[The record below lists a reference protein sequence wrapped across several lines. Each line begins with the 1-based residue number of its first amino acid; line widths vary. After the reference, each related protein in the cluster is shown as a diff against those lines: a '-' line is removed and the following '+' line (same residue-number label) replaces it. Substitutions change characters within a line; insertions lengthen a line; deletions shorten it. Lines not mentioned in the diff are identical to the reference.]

1 MKRYRYSACN
11 TGILNVIYLQNY
23 YTIDALQKSLQL
35 IYSGR
40 SNPHDRSNLFTSLG
54 LKVDESRSS
63 HTDFYIEYIGEMVL
77 TDSIN
82 EIQNLKPQLITTF
95 LTL

>member
-40 SNPHDRSNLFTSLG
+40 SNPHDRSNLFTIVG
-54 LKVDESRSS
+54 LKIDESRSS
-63 HTDFYIEYIGEMVL
+63 LMDFYIESISEMVL
-77 TDSIN
+77 TDSITN
-82 EIQNLKPQLITTF
+82 IQNLKPQLITTF